1 MGDDRKSKKQ
11 KGTDHGTG
19 PDDDHGTDD
28 RDHGRDDFKPTG
40 LIGEA
45 AKKIFTAGVT
55 AAFMTE
61 ESIRGYLSEV
71 KLPKELLTLIIQGA
85 SKSKDEL
92 TSRVGKEVIGMIQK
106 IDFVKE
112 ASRFAETHKFKITA
126 EIEIQKKEEK
136 T

>member
-1 MGDDRKSKKQ
+1 MADDERDEKKSEDSKSS
-11 KGTDHGTG
+11 T
-19 PDDDHGTDD
+19 
-28 RDHGRDDFKPTG
+28 

-45 AKKIFTAGVT
+45 VKKLFTAGVT

-61 ESIRGYLSEV
+61 ESIRGYLADL
-71 KLPKELLTLIIQGA
+71 KLPKEILNVIIQGA

-92 TSRVGKEVIGMIQK
+92 TGRVGKEVISMIQK
-106 IDFVKE
+106 IDFIKE

-126 EIEIQKKEEK
+126 EIEIQKKEQTK